1 MCFVRFRLRGRAGFR
16 FSRDRLFVSVP
27 DGHGWVVWICKA
39 RTFRVFTPTARFR
52 AFAPKI
58 GKFRAFAQQ
67 HSGGDVGVCAGV
79 CGCLRVS
86 CVVGGSRTVVR
97 GAGRGDAS
105 GARSGGV
112 SKNVLLKKSMIW
124 PAASEQSAARG
135 RPAGSP
141 NPMYRGAGSPDI
153 DAIPPPKRA
162 RFRAFDTAQTFRHV
176 NMISRI
182 CSETG
187 KISRTTHPWHN
198 DLGPRESSATHRLR
212 TLG

>member
-1 MCFVRFRLRGRAGFR
+1 MFA
-16 FSRDRLFVSVP
+16 
-27 DGHGWVVWICKA
+27 
-39 RTFRVFTPTARFR
+39 PTARFR

-135 RPAGSP
+135 RRGQRWSRDFGLGRPPWNKQVYHTDFCRLPNLRNNKDAGMPVRPLQSQ
-141 NPMYRGAGSPDI
+141 
-153 DAIPPPKRA
+153 
-162 RFRAFDTAQTFRHV
+162 FCFD
-176 NMISRI
+176 
-182 CSETG
+182 G
-187 KISRTTHPWHN
+187 
-198 DLGPRESSATHRLR
+198 LR
-212 TLG
+212 PVG